1 VHSCNREQLA
11 SPMLLPEEQQSA
23 ALVRELVR
31 CRSVRGALES
41 NIVMYMPGVE
51 GNTLRCEL
59 GCRLCLKIGRQGGR
73 RAEH

>member
-1 VHSCNREQLA
+1 MCK
-11 SPMLLPEEQQSA
+11 M
-23 ALVRELVR
+23 
-31 CRSVRGALES
+31 RSVGLVVKP
-41 NIVMYMPGVE
+41 VMPVHCQGTFAVCGLLKLVYMPGVE